1 VPKTKANPQIR
12 SKFRLEDQLL
22 LARFIANK
30 IGITNV
36 SEIKEFGEVKEG
48 FDSDGRSY
56 MYHAIIM
63 RRGNAIPEDRLRQY
77 DDNIRNYFENL
88 RRNREERIS
97 LKYYQYLALLFS
109 EIYLDFYFQNPV
121 GFLNEINERM
131 SETTE
136 QEFFSALD
144 LKKIAY
150 WMATGSGKTFI
161 MHGNYWQFLAY
172 NKGPKK
178 LAYENIILIT
188 PSDEMSK
195 QHLDDFKKSGIPAIM
210 FHGESV
216 GYFEGDKNAVKVI
229 SIHKLKLPEDKKG
242 EGVTVDVSS
251 LGTKNLVLVD
261 EGHKG
266 QKSEDLKWKRT
277 RERLAKDGFTFEY
290 SATFGQAITSSNE
303 EIFREYSKAILFDYS
318 YKYFYGDGY
327 GKDFRIL
334 NLDTKTFVDSQI
346 PMLLLA
352 NTMSFYEQ
360 ILEYEKA
367 GNSLRDYA
375 IEKPLWIFVGS
386 RVRDEASDILKIT
399 QFLNWLL
406 ESDEKTIKQHIE
418 NILRGNSGIQA
429 EKRDIFTPRV
439 PETNFIYLRGRKVS
453 SEEVYN
459 GIFNEI
465 FHVSPGVMGRKLH
478 LVNLKN
484 AEGEIGL
491 RVGAS
496 EKYFGVIY
504 IGEKPEFLKLVQES
518 TEDIP
523 VESATLGKSLFD
535 DISDAYSTINL
546 LIGAKKFI
554 EGWNSW
560 RVSSMCLLNVGK
572 SEGPQIIQ
580 LFGRGVRLKGKDYSL
595 KRSRFMPP
603 PNPEHIEILET
614 LQVFGIQ
621 ANYMQIFKQI
631 IEKEDVP
638 SYKLPL
644 ETIKMEPFP
653 QDLQILGL
661 KGGWSFDEELIEL
674 KPEDGIDARIDLLP
688 RATIIDLRE
697 KQALA
702 STQSQIPKTIKRE
715 VLDLLDWD
723 SIYYTLLEYKN
734 ERELGNIVI
743 TKESLK
749 RIMYEA
755 KYTLLCNDELITPK
769 NFEALEQIEEVVVL
783 ILKKYFSAYYS
794 KKRNASEKTHLEL
807 KPLENKDQNLVSSYR
822 IQINEDDKVLIS
834 KIEELIKSGRIY
846 ASGTEVKLISD
857 LRTFTDTNPTSFKN
871 AFFPQH
877 LYQPLLV
884 RQNTDRIVTAPIGL
898 NEGETRF
905 VEDLRDYLDANK
917 SFAYQVYLLRNLT
930 KSRGVGFYES
940 HSFYP
945 DFIMW
950 IKKNEKQT
958 IVFIDPKGLTHL
970 GLDDPKLKLH
980 EYLKE
985 QIQKELKDPNVKL
998 DAFIISVTPYSDMSK
1013 RTPGQYLPIE
1023 NFEKDKHVL
1032 FQFRDKSIRN
1042 VSYVPRMFEILA
1054 NN

>member
-1 VPKTKANPQIR
+1 MPKTKATPQTK
-12 SKFRLEDQLL
+12 SKFRLEDHLL

-30 IGITNV
+30 LGITKV
-36 SEIKEFGEVKEG
+36 AEIKEFADAKEG

-56 MYHAIIM
+56 MYHALIM
-63 RRGNAIPEDRLRQY
+63 RRGNTISEGKLRQY
-77 DDNIRNYFENL
+77 DDNIRKYFDNL
-88 RRNREERIS
+88 KRNREEKIS

-109 EIYLDFYFQNPV
+109 EIYLDSYFQNPI
-121 GFLNEINERM
+121 GFLNELNEWM

-136 QEFFSALD
+136 QEFFSAPD

-150 WMATGSGKTFI
+150 WMATGSGKTLI
-161 MHGNYWQFLAY
+161 MHGNYWQFIVY

-178 LAYENIILIT
+178 LNFENIMLIT

-251 LGTKNLVLVD
+251 LGTKNLVFVD

-334 NLDTKTFVDSQI
+334 NLDSKTFTESQI
-346 PMLLLA
+346 PILLLA

-360 ILEYEKA
+360 ILEYKKA
-367 GNSLRDYA
+367 GTSLKDYD

-386 RVRDEASDILKIT
+386 RVRDEASDILKIA
-399 QFLNWLL
+399 QSLNWLL
-406 ESDEKTIKQHIE
+406 GTDEKTIKQHIE
-418 NILRGNSGIQA
+418 NILKGNSGIQA
-429 EKRDIFTPRV
+429 DKRDIFALRY
-439 PETNFIYLRGRKVS
+439 PERNFVYLREKKITP
-453 SEEVYN
+453 EEIYN

-465 FHVSPGVMGRKLH
+465 FHIPPGLMGRKLH
-478 LVNLKN
+478 FVNLKN

-491 RVGAS
+491 RAGAS
-496 EKYFGVIY
+496 DKYFGVIY
-504 IGEKPEFLKLVQES
+504 IGEKPEFLRLVQD
-518 TEDIP
+518 TTKDII

-535 DISDAYSTINL
+535 DINDVSSPINL

-595 KRSRFMPP
+595 KRSRFLPP
-603 PNPEHIEILET
+603 PHPAYIEILET
-614 LQVFGIQ
+614 LHVFGIQ
-621 ANYMQIFKQI
+621 ANYMQIFRQI

-638 SYKLPL
+638 SYELPL

-661 KGGWSFDEELIEL
+661 KSGWLFDQELIKLES
-674 KPEDGIDARIDLLP
+674 EDGIDARIDLLP
-688 RATIIDLRE
+688 KATIIDLRE
-697 KQALA
+697 EQTLA
-702 STQSQIPKTIKRE
+702 STKSQTLKNIKKE
-715 VLDLLDWD
+715 VLDLLDWEN
-723 SIYYTLLEYKN
+723 IHYALLEYKN
-734 ERELGNIVI
+734 ERELYNII
-743 TKESLK
+743 INKDTLK
-749 RIMYEA
+749 QIMYEA
-755 KYTLLCNDELITPK
+755 KYALLCNDELINPTSFK
-769 NFEALEQIEEVVVL
+769 SLEQMEDVVVL
-783 ILKKYFSAYYS
+783 ILKKYFSVYYS
-794 KKRNASEKTHLEL
+794 KRRNASEKRHLEL
-807 KPLENKDQNLVSSYR
+807 RPLKIEDENLLSSYR
-822 IQINEDDKVLIS
+822 VQINEDDKVLINN
-834 KIEELIKSGRIY
+834 IEDLIKSGKIY
-846 ASGTEVKLISD
+846 ISGKEVQLIGD
-857 LRTFTDTNPTSFKN
+857 LRTYIDKYPTSFKN
-871 AFFPQH
+871 AYFWGS

-884 RQNTDRIVTAPIGL
+884 RQNTDRIVTAPVGL

-905 VEDLRDYLDANK
+905 VEDLRDYLSANK
-917 SFAYQVYLLRNLT
+917 SFAHQVYLLRNLT

-950 IKKNEKQT
+950 IKKDEKQT

-970 GLDDPKLKLH
+970 GLEDPKLRLH
-980 EYLKE
+980 EYLRE
-985 QIQKELKDPNVKL
+985 QIQKELGNPNVKL
-998 DAFIISVTPYSDMSK
+998 DAFIVSVTPYGLISK
-1013 RTPGQYLPIE
+1013 LIPGQHISLE

-1032 FQFRDKSIRN
+1032 FQYRDKN
-1042 VSYVPRMFEILA
+1042 VPNTSYIERLFQITI
-1054 NN
+1054 ND